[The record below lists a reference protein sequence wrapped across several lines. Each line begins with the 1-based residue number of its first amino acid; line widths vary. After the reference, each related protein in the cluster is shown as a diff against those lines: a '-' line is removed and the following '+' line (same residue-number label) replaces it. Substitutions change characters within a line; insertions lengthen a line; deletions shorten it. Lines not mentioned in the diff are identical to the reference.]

1 MKRNR
6 KKENDDRIMR
16 DVGLALE
23 TTIRFKLG
31 IMKTIRIRRQLTSP
45 IEMWTSTLFTFI
57 YDESDT

>member
-1 MKRNR
+1 
-6 KKENDDRIMR
+6 MR